1 MSGIY
6 SPVINRDEV
15 IELTQQAIRTKSLS
29 GEEKEVAHLLK
40 DKMIELGYDEVWIDP
55 YGSVIGKVNGIG
67 EGTSVLFDGHIDTVP
82 INSPEKW
89 THDPLGGEIVD
100 GVMYGR
106 GTTDMKG
113 AVCAAVVA
121 VGELARKAKHM
132 GVRPKG
138 DVWVS
143 CTVYEEL
150 FEGVALGKVME
161 AVKPDCVVI
170 MESTA
175 LNVNIGQR
183 GRAEVNITA
192 HGKSAHSSN
201 PSRGRNAVY
210 AMNPVIAGIM
220 TLTPSEHDKLGQ
232 GISVVTDILS
242 SPYPGASVVPDL
254 CRITIDRRL
263 LVGEDETLVTGQYQ
277 SLLPAEGEYEVSL
290 AEAELECYTGNKLGG
305 KRFFPAWMMDEHH
318 PVVEEAA
325 SALKSI
331 GLAPE
336 LSVYSFCTNGSY
348 SAGTAGVPTIG
359 FGPSYEHVAHIVDEY
374 IELDQLMQA
383 AEGYYALASAITNL
397 PVSRIE
403 HP

>member
-1 MSGIY
+1 MNEGY

-15 IELTQQAIRTKSLS
+15 IELTRQAIRITSLS
-29 GEEKEVAHLLK
+29 GEEKEVAQLLK

-55 YGSVIGKVNGIG
+55 YGSVIGKVNGTG

-82 INSPEKW
+82 VNSPEKW
-89 THDPLGGEIVD
+89 THDPFGGDIVD
-100 GVMYGR
+100 GRMYGR

-121 VGELARKAKHM
+121 VGELARKAKQT
-132 GVRPKG
+132 GARPRG

-161 AVKPDCVVI
+161 AIKPDCVVI

-210 AMNPVIAGIM
+210 AMNPVIVGLMALKPG
-220 TLTPSEHDKLGQ
+220 EHDRLGQ

-242 SPYPGASVVPDL
+242 SPFPGASVVPDL

-263 LVGEDETLVTGQYQ
+263 LTGEDEALVTGEYQ
-277 SLLPAEGEYEVSL
+277 SLLPVEGDYEVTV
-290 AEAELECYTGNKLGG
+290 AEAELKCYTGNTLGG
-305 KRFFPAWMMDEHH
+305 KRFFPAWMMDERH
-318 PVVEEAA
+318 PFVGEAV
-325 SALKSI
+325 SALKDI
-331 GLAPE
+331 GLSPE
-336 LSVYSFCTNGSY
+336 LAVYSFCTNGSY

-374 IELDQLMQA
+374 IELDQLSQA
-383 AEGYYALASAITNL
+383 AEGYYALALAITNL
-397 PVSRIE
+397 AGSSLE
-403 HP
+403 HE